1 MSIEWFRDLIISIW
15 GLVAMGVLIFV
26 AVLSYSLY
34 RRIKPILE
42 STKAT
47 SRTIQGIST
56 YAGDKVAKPLIED
69 VHSRRKAVTKN
80 ASEYGSVIT
89 KNATSVGSPSN
100 SILAYPKS
108 T

>member
-15 GLVAMGVLIFV
+15 GLVATGVLIFV

-42 STKAT
+42 SLKNT

-56 YAGDKVAKPLIED
+56 YAGDKVAKPLIEVAAVIQGIRQGINMVSKFFKKKEGGRD
-69 VHSRRKAVTKN
+69 V
-80 ASEYGSVIT
+80 
-89 KNATSVGSPSN
+89 
-100 SILAYPKS
+100 
-108 T
+108 